1 MRKGFHMRTIMIALV
16 ALLAMGSLPASA
28 QPYGGGWYQE
38 DEDYAMPRYR
48 PRDFYERE
56 YRPRYR
62 ADPGDFYERDYA
74 PRRYRESYG
83 QPRYSR
89 QRFGRVCVT
98 ARGNCA
104 APPGPL
110 NTPCGCMIP
119 GFGPK
124 RGAIGF

>member
-1 MRKGFHMRTIMIALV
+1 MRPLIVALV
-16 ALLAMGSLPASA
+16 ALVSMGSLPAAA
-28 QPYGGGWYQE
+28 QFSGGGGWYEE
-38 DEDYAMPRYR
+38 DEDYAPRRYR

-56 YRPRYR
+56 YSPRYR
-62 ADPGDFYERDYA
+62 GPGDFYERDYA
-74 PRRYRESYG
+74 PRRYRESYD
-83 QPRYSR
+83 QPRYGYGR

-98 ARGNCA
+98 ARGNCP

-110 NTPCGCMIP
+110 NSPCGCMIP